1 MKNFKKLPA
10 VDIRRPNVNVLW
22 GSGWGREHLKVQG
35 LWAEPAGEGFLGTG
49 FPLEVALGPAAAPH
63 TQGPCCCLFGMLR
76 ASGAGSLGTEPYS
89 GSGQTPSCCC
99 AGRTLSLGQPGRH
112 VKPNQNQTKLG
123 RWVGER
129 MQLKSSSHHF
139 SWNYACLLYVS
150 VKVMICDTFVYHIC
164 EYTVSL

>member
-1 MKNFKKLPA
+1 MVITIQTCVSAWINYSHFNEKVSKKLPA
-10 VDIRRPNVNVLW
+10 VDVRRPNVNVLW

-89 GSGQTPSCCC
+89 GSGQTPTCC
-99 AGRTLSLGQPGRH
+99 AGRTLSLGQPGRY

-123 RWVGER
+123 RWGGRR

-139 SWNYACLLYVS
+139 S
-150 VKVMICDTFVYHIC
+150 
-164 EYTVSL
+164 